1 MDIAAERIFGLWRGA
16 RAAMSFMDLD
26 ATSDKAT
33 GQKGLSPKGFANNGP
48 ATSLLLSHRS
58 MADMLLHRASSA
70 GHSWRN
76 SNIHSFST
84 GC

>member
-1 MDIAAERIFGLWRGA
+1 
-16 RAAMSFMDLD
+16 MSFMDP
-26 ATSDKAT
+26 AIAGRPSDKAT

-58 MADMLLHRASSA
+58 MADMLLRRASSA

-76 SNIHSFST
+76 SNIHSFLT
-84 GC
+84 DC